1 LITGSPLDRK
11 LPRKDKGLP
20 SYWVILFVRA
30 VVQHSAQ
37 CDLSL
42 PLLLI
47 EKIYGQV
54 AVAFRN
60 S

>member
-1 LITGSPLDRK
+1 LDRK

-30 VVQHSAQ
+30 VVQHSAE
-37 CDLSL
+37 CDLSS